1 MIKIT
6 ATNILSEG
14 ALISWAL
21 NLSSSLSDKV
31 QSLINGIVEVVGSS
45 SFIDYFVGTATT
57 NDGGTQSKSGSNEC
71 AHH

>member
-31 QSLINGIVEVVGSS
+31 QSLTNDIVEVVGSS